1 VAGHAHT
8 HAGSGPGPAG
18 GRLPGDPAARGR
30 NKRALKLVLPLTAT
44 VTVAEVVAGL
54 LAGSLALLADAAHTL
69 SDNFAIGVALFAIW
83 IGDRPASPRRT
94 FGYRRAEILAAL
106 VNGLILVAISL
117 WIFYE
122 AYNRLRV
129 EPEVLG
135 GWMLVVACVG
145 LVLNLAAIAIL
156 QRSGGESLNV
166 SAAMRHLFADLLG
179 SVGVIAAALVILLTG
194 WQYADPVAGAAIG
207 VLVLASSW
215 TIIRDS
221 VEILL
226 EGSPRGLDVAEVG
239 RAMARAEGVVEVH
252 DLHVWTI
259 TSGFPALAAHVVV
272 GPDDDCHAKRR
283 ELEGMLR
290 DRFDLEHTTLQVEH
304 ASSELLQVETGA
316 AEARDEGE

>member
-1 VAGHAHT
+1 MAGHTHT
-8 HAGSGPGPAG
+8 DAQGVPVAPG
-18 GRLPGDPAARGR
+18 GRLPGDPATRAR

-44 VTVAEVVAGL
+44 FTVAEVVAGL

-69 SDNFAIGVALFAIW
+69 SDNFAIGLALLAIW

-106 VNGLILVAISL
+106 VNGLILVAISI

-122 AYNRLRV
+122 AYNRLQT

-135 GWMLVVACVG
+135 GWMLAVACVG
-145 LVLNLAAIAIL
+145 VAVNVAAIAIL
-156 QRSGGESLNV
+156 QRGGGESLNV
-166 SAAMRHLFADLLG
+166 SAAMRHLLADLLG
-179 SVGVIAAALVILLTG
+179 SAGVIAAALVILITG

-207 VLVLASSW
+207 ILVIASSW

-226 EGSPRGLDVAEVG
+226 EGSPRDLDVAEVG
-239 RAMARAEGVVEVH
+239 RAMAGADGVVEVH

-272 GPDDDCHAKRR
+272 GADDDCHAKRR
-283 ELEGMLR
+283 ELEALLR
-290 DRFDLEHTTLQVEH
+290 DRFAIEHTTLQVEH
-304 ASSELLQVETGA
+304 ASDELLQLENRGQGA
-316 AEARDEGE
+316 E

>member
-1 VAGHAHT
+1 VTAHGDDRGSRPVA
-8 HAGSGPGPAG
+8 SRIPAG
-18 GRLPGDPAARGR
+18 GAARAR
-30 NKRALKLVLPLTAT
+30 HKRALRLVLPLVAT
-44 VTVAEVVAGL
+44 FTIAEVVAGV

-69 SDNFAIGVALFAIW
+69 SDNIAIGLALFAIW
-83 IGDRPASPRRT
+83 IADRPASPGRT
-94 FGYRRAEILAAL
+94 FGYKRAEILAAL
-106 VNGLILVAISL
+106 VNGLILVAISI

-135 GWMLVVACVG
+135 GWMLAVACVG
-145 LVLNLAAIAIL
+145 LVVNLAAISIL
-156 QRSGGESLNV
+156 RRAGGESLNV
-166 SAAMRHLFADLLG
+166 SAAMRHLLADLLG

-226 EGSPRGLDVAEVG
+226 EGSPRDLDVAEVG
-239 RAMARAEGVVEVH
+239 YAMAGVDGVVEIH

-283 ELEGMLR
+283 ELERLLR
-290 DRFDLEHTTLQVEH
+290 DRFGLDHTTLQVEH
-304 ASSELLQVETGA
+304 ASSELLQLERP
-316 AEARDEGE
+316 AESRGEGK

>member
-1 VAGHAHT
+1 VTALADDHRSRRA
-8 HAGSGPGPAG
+8 APR
-18 GRLPGDPAARGR
+18 GRLPTGGAARAR
-30 NKRALKLVLPLTAT
+30 HKRALRLVLPLIAT
-44 VTVAEVVAGL
+44 FTVAEVVAGI

-69 SDNFAIGVALFAIW
+69 SDNFAIGLALFAIW
-83 IGDRPASPRRT
+83 VADRPASPRRT
-94 FGYRRAEILAAL
+94 FGYKRAEILAAL
-106 VNGLILVAISL
+106 VNGLILVAISI

-135 GWMLVVACVG
+135 GWMLAVACVG
-145 LVLNLAAIAIL
+145 LVVNVTAVAIL
-156 QRSGGESLNV
+156 RRAGGESLNV
-166 SAAMRHLFADLLG
+166 SAAMRHLLADLVG

-226 EGSPRGLDVAEVG
+226 EGSPRDLDVAEIG
-239 RAMARAEGVVEVH
+239 QAMAAVDGVVEVH

-272 GPDDDCHAKRR
+272 GANDDCHAKRR
-283 ELEGMLR
+283 ELERLLGDCFGL
-290 DRFDLEHTTLQVEH
+290 DHTTLQVGH
-304 ASSELLQVETGA
+304 ASPELLQIETPA
-316 AEARDEGE
+316 TAVRDDGK